1 MWLPREDGPNESRP
15 SARSS
20 SSYRQIQGPAPPAT
34 PARRRRWAGRRQAG
48 QQLSTCCHLSPTAP
62 ALDCWPC
69 SAWRTRQR
77 ADMSRLIFD
86 TQALADPGTRRQLYR
101 SVAAATRKLC
111 TRAALRAAREHTPQS
126 TGSYQAGESAVA
138 RSRCHRIHVCAS
150 PCLAA
155 QRLTTAA
162 LRATATTLVCGKLK
176 KKKPDKSGGEQE
188 TTSLVTRVVVQRQ
201 AASCLPTC
209 TTCTP

>member
-111 TRAALRAAREHTPQS
+111 TGRSTCCARAYSPIYRVLSSWR
-126 TGSYQAGESAVA
+126 
-138 RSRCHRIHVCAS
+138 VCRR
-150 PCLAA
+150 P
-155 QRLTTAA
+155 
-162 LRATATTLVCGKLK
+162 
-176 KKKPDKSGGEQE
+176 KPLPSN
-188 TTSLVTRVVVQRQ
+188 
-201 AASCLPTC
+201 SCLRFPMPGCPASHYRGSACYRYHTC
-209 TTCTP
+209 VW